1 MDSYQVTT
9 FGQPLTL
16 TSTATPAPEGRAAV
30 IKVTAC
36 GVCHSDVHLAD
47 GHFDLGGGRK
57 VDLTRNVAPPRTL
70 GHEIVGEVVAL
81 GPDVTLQDGVEIGAR
96 RVVYP
101 WIGCGTCTFCKAGEE
116 HLCNAP
122 RALGVNRDGGF
133 ATHCFVPDVRYLVPY
148 EGLGDAEAATVACS
162 GLTAYGALKKA
173 KPLLANG
180 GELLIIGAGGVGL
193 AGIRMAEAVTG
204 RKPIVA
210 DIDGAKAAAALAAG
224 AAQFV
229 DPSGAD
235 AGRELVRATRGG
247 VAVAIDYV
255 GAAQSVMFG
264 FNALAKGGTVII
276 VGLFGGAANLP
287 VAMIPLK
294 AVSITYSLVGSLED
308 MREAMRL
315 AQSGR
320 LGSLPIQER
329 PLADADDVLA
339 RLKAGQIIG
348 RTVLRP

>member
-1 MDSYQVTT
+1 MDSLKVTT
-9 FGQPLTL
+9 FGQPLTRI
-16 TSTATPAPEGRAAV
+16 SEATPAPEGRGAIV
-30 IKVTAC
+30 KVTAC

-81 GPDVTLQDGVEIGAR
+81 GPDVTARDGVAIGDR

-101 WIGCGTCTFCKAGEE
+101 WIGCGECSFCKAGDE
-116 HLCNAP
+116 HLCSAP
-122 RALGVNRDGGF
+122 RALGVNRDGGY
-133 ATHCFVPDVRYLVPY
+133 ATHCVVPDVRYLVPY

-173 KPLLANG
+173 KALLAGG
-180 GELLIIGAGGVGL
+180 GELLILGAGGVGL

-210 DIDGAKAAAALAAG
+210 DIDPAKAAAAMAAG
-224 AAQFV
+224 AKQV
-229 DPSGAD
+229 IDPSGAD
-235 AGRELVRATRGG
+235 AGRDLARATRGG

-255 GAAQSVMFG
+255 GAAQSFMFG

-294 AVSITYSLVGSLED
+294 LVSITYSLVGSLED

-315 AQSGR
+315 AQSGK

-348 RTVLRP
+348 RTILRP